1 MLSLNLSL
9 LLHKTVDDKI
19 NLEGDSSFKQDNALK
34 LGIRHPDKGP
44 FFIIVDTSCVPW
56 LVFNYNQPV

>member
-19 NLEGDSSFKQDNALK
+19 NLKGDSSLKQDNAQK
-34 LGIRHPDKGP
+34 LSR
-44 FFIIVDTSCVPW
+44 
-56 LVFNYNQPV
+56 N